1 MSGFLLDTNIPSEL
15 PRARPN
21 PRVENWMLSQ
31 VDDLYLSVVT
41 IGELRKG
48 FTLLSP
54 SDNRRV
60 RLEQWFHDDLLALF
74 AGRIFPVMQAV
85 AERWGALEGKRQL
98 LGRPLSSAD
107 GQIAATALEHDLSL
121 VTRNVRDF
129 EDLGLKIVNPWES

>member
-15 PRARPN
+15 TRARPN

-74 AGRIFPVMQAV
+74 AGRIFPVTQAV